1 MKKSLTPFFFYFILM
16 AGYCQSGTYCNLV
29 SDSLFAADPYVLFQD
44 GRYYEMVG
52 AVGEHWINQAEGAY

>member
-1 MKKSLTPFFFYFILM
+1 M